1 VFVGVICLFEGS
13 EGCLL
18 RADSEGYIV
27 ALGELPP
34 ELWGH
39 GSFDVDVE
47 FNFWHLCEE
56 RGGGVEVMGS
66 PLLALLV
73 G

>member
-1 VFVGVICLFEGS
+1 MCLFEGS

-18 RADSEGYIV
+18 RADGEGYIV

-34 ELWGH
+34 ELWSH
-39 GSFDVDVE
+39 CTFNMDVE
-47 FNFWHLCEE
+47 FNFWHLGKEG
-56 RGGGVEVMGS
+56 GGGVEVMGS